1 MVSSHVDESAVP
13 RASLAGRPEALPGR
27 DSRLGVSLTFLGYL
41 LPIPAAG
48 LIYEVLRG
56 LFPYRAAVHVGDLHA
71 LEAQLFS
78 ISTAD
83 GPRALSD
90 VISRLASPWLDLVCG
105 ATYLLFLIEVVVT
118 AMYLFYRDRP
128 RMLQVSLGFLVVNV
142 VGWAVWFLY
151 PAAPPWYVDQYGTGP
166 AVLQAASSP
175 AGLLRI
181 DALLRV
187 PIAATF
193 YAKSANV
200 FGAMPSLHVAY
211 ASLVA
216 CVAAPL
222 GGWLRIATIGFAL
235 SMVFSAVYLRHHYI
249 LDVVAGV
256 ALAVPVSLLVAA
268 LVRRYAP
275 PAPGARA

>member
-1 MVSSHVDESAVP
+1 MVSSHVDESVVP
-13 RASLAGRPEALPGR
+13 QASLAERPDALLAR
-27 DSRLGVSLTFLGYL
+27 DSRLSVSLTFLGYL
-41 LPIPAAG
+41 SPIPAAG

-71 LEAQLFS
+71 LEARLFS
-78 ISTAD
+78 VSTAD

-90 VISRLASPWLDLVCG
+90 LISHMASPWLDVLCG
-105 ATYLLFLIEVVVT
+105 ATYLLFLVEVVGT
-118 AMYLFYRDRP
+118 AIYLFFRDRP
-128 RMLQVSLGFLVVNV
+128 RMLQVSLGFLMVNV
-142 VGWAVWFLY
+142 VGWGIWFLY

-181 DALLRV
+181 DALLHA

-222 GGWLRIATIGFAL
+222 GGWLRIATVGFAL
-235 SMVFSAVYLRHHYI
+235 SMLFSAVYLRHHYI
-249 LDVVAGV
+249 LDVIAGV
-256 ALAVPVSLLVAA
+256 ALAVPASLLVAA

-275 PAPGARA
+275 RAPGVRA